1 MKKCSIKAFYVNHSL
16 LLTYIND
23 VNVWFVDYVLTSV
36 SIDNQDLIQTFLAS
50 QIRCCYSSFHDKST
64 LSLIGTYY

>member
-16 LLTYIND
+16 LLTYTYD

-36 SIDNQDLIQTFLAS
+36 AIDNQDLIQTFLAS
-50 QIRCCYSSFHDKST
+50 QIRCFT
-64 LSLIGTYY
+64 LVSMTKVP